1 MFSHTNAA
9 LPLFPQQQ
17 LCIDIT
23 RTFPWTPPCYYI
35 YNSGIC
41 AWYPSH
47 HIPCFANTTQTIFE
61 QGPACQPVTG
71 PVPGP
76 LTQGD
81 PIDQLQA
88 LRRQLEVAMAG
99 LEAQERV
106 LRAQKDASRAQQDAP
121 HPPGA
126 GPDEK

>member
-1 MFSHTNAA
+1 MFRHMNAA
-9 LPLFPQQQ
+9 MPLFPQQQ

-23 RTFPWTPPCYYI
+23 HPWTPPCYFV

-47 HIPCFANTTQTIFE
+47 HVCFPITIHYTPTINYVV
-61 QGPACQPVTG
+61 GPG
-71 PVPGP
+71 PVHGP
-76 LTQGD
+76 PPPGD
-81 PIDQLQA
+81 PVEQLQT

-106 LRAQKDASRAQQDAP
+106 MRAQQDASRAR
-121 HPPGA
+121 GA
-126 GPDEK
+126 ASEKK